1 MTMRDNETQKNGNQ
15 NMPMNRPYIAM
26 ILVSIESWHP
36 WLSIGT
42 TLVKIE
48 ATYDQFMGMF

>member
-1 MTMRDNETQKNGNQ
+1 MRDNESQKNGNQ
-15 NMPMNRPYIAM
+15 NMPMNHASFAM

-36 WLSIGT
+36 WLSIGA

-48 ATYDQFMGMF
+48 AIYDQFMGMF